1 MNDIISCAWRGQA
14 SRGVARRHATAAGKI
29 DAEMVHRNCPRREIC
44 VPIIAAQK
52 RGLVTHVVAN
62 AVPISP

>member
-1 MNDIISCAWRGQA
+1 MNDIISCAARP
-14 SRGVARRHATAAGKI
+14 SVARCGAAACDCGKI